1 MNYIVISP
9 YYPQNFQQFT
19 IELANKGITVLGIGQ
34 EPYEQL
40 DEPLR
45 NSLTEYFRVENLE
58 NLDEVKRAVAFL
70 IYKHGPIDRLESN
83 NEYWLELDAALR
95 EQFNVPG
102 VKPRDL
108 EKTKYKSKMKKLFEK
123 AGVPVVPGYLIKN
136 ESQLNKA
143 LKETGLPAV
152 AKPDRG
158 VGTAATYRLE
168 NKEDVATFLSEWDQS
183 VPYFVEPYVLDAE
196 LCTFDGLVDENGKI
210 VFSTSFVYSLPTL
223 ELIEGQCDYTNIV
236 QKDVEPKLA
245 EYGQAAVKAFGMKE
259 RFFHIEFFRRK
270 KGDYVAIEYN
280 NRLAGGYT
288 IDLYNYAYGCD
299 LYAIYADI
307 VTRRLEETPSY
318 DRHYGVGI
326 SRRDELSYAHN
337 VDEIRARYGD
347 RVKMVDR
354 LPDAFSA
361 IMGNEFL
368 VVLADTQEE
377 VEEVSQYVHKKQGG
391 Q

>member
-9 YYPQNFQQFT
+9 YYPANFQPFSYKLRQHGV
-19 IELANKGITVLGIGQ
+19 NVLGIGQ
-34 EPYEQL
+34 EPYDQL
-40 DEPLR
+40 NDELKAT
-45 NSLTEYFRVENLE
+45 LTEYFRVDNLE
-58 NLDEVKRAVAFL
+58 DLDQVTRAVAFFFHK
-70 IYKHGPIDRLESN
+70 YGPIDRIESH
-83 NEYWLELDAALR
+83 NEYWLELDAGLR
-95 EQFNVPG
+95 QQFNIFG
-102 VKPRDL
+102 VKPQDL
-108 EKTKYKSKMKKLFEK
+108 TKTKYKSVMKEYFRK
-123 AGVPVVPGYLIKN
+123 AGVPVVDGRVV
-136 ESQLNKA
+136 SQTSEIEAAVQEL
-143 LKETGLPAV
+143 GLPLI
-152 AKPDRG
+152 AKPDNG
-158 VGTAATYRLE
+158 VGAAATYKLMTP
-168 NKEDVATFLSEWDQS
+168 EDVAQFKATWGEST
-183 VPYFVEPYVLDAE
+183 PYFLEQFVSYPTVT
-196 LCTFDGLVDENGKI
+196 TFDGLIDAQGNI
-210 VFSTSFVYSLPTL
+210 VFETGLTYYYPPL
-223 ELIEGQCDYTNIV
+223 ELVLERKDNAFYIEKEV
-236 QKDVEPKLA
+236 HPKLR
-245 EYGQAAVKAFGMKE
+245 EYGHAIIKSFGMKE

>member
-1 MNYIVISP
+1 MNYLMMSP
-9 YYPQNFQQFT
+9 HFPKNLQNFA
-19 IELANKGITVLGIGQ
+19 IRLKERGVNVLGIGT
-34 EPYEQL
+34 EPYDWLSPE
-40 DEPLR
+40 LR
-45 NSLTEYFRVENLE
+45 ENLTEYYRVDDME

-143 LKETGLPAV
+143 LKEAGLPAV

-168 NKEDVATFLSEWDQS
+168 TKEDVATFLSEWDQS
-183 VPYFVEPYVLDAE
+183 IPYFVEPYVLDAE
-196 LCTFDGLVDENGKI
+196 LCTFDGLVDEKGQI

-236 QKDVEPKLA
+236 QKDVEAQLA
-245 EYGQAAVKAFGMKE
+245 AYGQAAVKAFGMKE

-307 VTRRLEETPSY
+307 VTGRLEETPSY

-326 SRRDELSYAHN
+326 SRRDELAYEHN
-337 VDEIRARYGD
+337 VDEIRAKYGD

>member
-1 MNYIVISP
+1 MNYLMMSP
-9 YYPQNFQQFT
+9 HFPKNLQNFA
-19 IELANKGITVLGIGQ
+19 IRLKERGVNVLGIGT
-34 EPYEQL
+34 EPYDWLSPE
-40 DEPLR
+40 LR
-45 NSLTEYFRVENLE
+45 ESLTEYYRVEDME

-143 LKETGLPAV
+143 LKEAGLPAV

-168 NKEDVATFLSEWDQS
+168 TKEDVATFLSEWDQS
-183 VPYFVEPYVLDAE
+183 IPYFVEPYVLDAE
-196 LCTFDGLVDENGKI
+196 LCTFDGLVDEKGQI

-259 RFFHIEFFRRK
+259 RFFHIEFFRTP
-270 KGDYVAIEYN
+270 DDDFIAIEYN
-280 NRLAGGYT
+280 NRPAGGFCIDIYNYAHD
-288 IDLYNYAYGCD
+288 IDLYDYWAK
-299 LYAIYADI
+299 L
-307 VTRRLEETPSY
+307 VTGQELPKQTAHGRYCLA
-318 DRHYGVGI
+318 VA
-326 SRRDELSYAHN
+326 RRDEHTYVASHQDILDRFADQIKMTARIPQAFADLLGDSLYVMTTPSRQV
-337 VDEIRARYGD
+337 VDDMVRFVGQ
-347 RVKMVDR
+347 RV
-354 LPDAFSA
+354 
-361 IMGNEFL
+361 
-368 VVLADTQEE
+368 
-377 VEEVSQYVHKKQGG
+377 
-391 Q
+391 

>member
-1 MNYIVISP
+1 MNYLMMSP
-9 YYPQNFQQFT
+9 HFPKNLQNFA
-19 IELANKGITVLGIGQ
+19 IRLKERGVNVLGIGT
-34 EPYEQL
+34 EPYDWLSPE
-40 DEPLR
+40 LR
-45 NSLTEYFRVENLE
+45 ESLTEYYRVEDME

-143 LKETGLPAV
+143 LKEAGLPAV

-168 NKEDVATFLSEWDQS
+168 TKEDVATFLSEWDQS
-183 VPYFVEPYVLDAE
+183 IPYFVEPYVLDAE
-196 LCTFDGLVDENGKI
+196 LCTFDGLVDEKGQI

-236 QKDVEPKLA
+236 QKDVEAQLA
-245 EYGQAAVKAFGMKE
+245 AYGQAAVKAFGMKE
-259 RFFHIEFFRRK
+259 RFFHIEFFRTP
-270 KGDYVAIEYN
+270 DDDFIAIEYN
-280 NRLAGGYT
+280 NRPAGGFCIDIYNYAHD
-288 IDLYNYAYGCD
+288 IDLYDYWAK
-299 LYAIYADI
+299 L
-307 VTRRLEETPSY
+307 VTGQKLPKQTAHGRYCLA
-318 DRHYGVGI
+318 VA
-326 SRRDELSYAHN
+326 RRDEHTYVASHQDILDRFADQIKMTARIPQAFADLLGDSLYVMTTPSRQV
-337 VDEIRARYGD
+337 VDDMVRFVGQ
-347 RVKMVDR
+347 RV
-354 LPDAFSA
+354 
-361 IMGNEFL
+361 
-368 VVLADTQEE
+368 
-377 VEEVSQYVHKKQGG
+377 
-391 Q
+391 